1 MKTHENDEDEE
12 RRACDEC
19 QVFDVHKL
27 NAEKSR
33 QMYKMDNAKE
43 ANAEDVYFSVDMQKV
58 IMLPRLP
65 GVKTCVFTR
74 RLVLF
79 HEIFAPL
86 GGNRRGKAVGVVWNE
101 AVRGR
106 NAEDVASSYVK
117 AMKLPK
123 YRDYKNF
130 VFWTDNCGAQ
140 NKNWIIFTAMVGEVN
155 QPGGPESIAFKYLE
169 KGHTF
174 MSADAFHAQVE
185 KGMRKKKNVCDLDD
199 FIKIVDSK
207 GSAIEMTYLDFY
219 QFENGASSAKFT
231 DKPKL
236 RTVCSCMFKKRSSKI
251 FWKTSFDD
259 PEYRSGEFLKKKVAA
274 SLLRGVPTPA
284 QGGPRGIS
292 VSKKQDIIDKLCPL
306 MPSNRSSFWH
316 NLHTDENVSDLIDNQ

>member
-1 MKTHENDEDEE
+1 M
-12 RRACDEC
+12 
-19 QVFDVHKL
+19 
-27 NAEKSR
+27 
-33 QMYKMDNAKE
+33 
-43 ANAEDVYFSVDMQKV
+43 
-58 IMLPRLP
+58 
-65 GVKTCVFTR
+65 
-74 RLVLF
+74 LF
-79 HEIFAPL
+79 HETFAPL

-155 QPGGPESIAFKYLE
+155 QPGGPESITFKYLE

-219 QFENGASSAKFT
+219 QFENGASSAKLT
-231 DKPKL
+231 DK
-236 RTVCSCMFKKRSSKI
+236 
-251 FWKTSFDD
+251 
-259 PEYRSGEFLKKKVAA
+259 
-274 SLLRGVPTPA
+274 RGVPTPA
-284 QGGPRGIS
+284 QGGGGVGGGGARGIS

-316 NLHTDENVSDLIDNQ
+316 NDENVSDLIDNQ

>member
-1 MKTHENDEDEE
+1 
-12 RRACDEC
+12 
-19 QVFDVHKL
+19 
-27 NAEKSR
+27 
-33 QMYKMDNAKE
+33 
-43 ANAEDVYFSVDMQKV
+43 
-58 IMLPRLP
+58 
-65 GVKTCVFTR
+65 
-74 RLVLF
+74 
-79 HEIFAPL
+79 
-86 GGNRRGKAVGVVWNE
+86 
-101 AVRGR
+101 
-106 NAEDVASSYVK
+106 
-117 AMKLPK
+117 
-123 YRDYKNF
+123 
-130 VFWTDNCGAQ
+130 
-140 NKNWIIFTAMVGEVN
+140 
-155 QPGGPESIAFKYLE
+155 
-169 KGHTF
+169 